1 MTTTTHAANVS
12 ALDWPVYWFAAL
24 EKAIDA
30 GDMVAAAEAQ
40 KQLERLGVTVRFRP
54 RTRREESSDDNA

>member
-1 MTTTTHAANVS
+1 M
-12 ALDWPVYWFAAL
+12 YWFAAL